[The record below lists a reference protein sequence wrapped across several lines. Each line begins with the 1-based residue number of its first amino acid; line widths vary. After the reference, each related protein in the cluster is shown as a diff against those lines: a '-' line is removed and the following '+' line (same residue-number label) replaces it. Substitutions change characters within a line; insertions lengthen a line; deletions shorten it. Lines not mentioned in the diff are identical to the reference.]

1 MENVTTTFRENC
13 YDQSKRQRLLLR
25 SNGLTLSNEDIAVGN
40 GVRFNLASI
49 TSTQQ
54 VQFGCTPCNSIN
66 VAILNEDGR
75 ITSDS
80 IVGNEFYCDIGV
92 ESGTGEFNAPPKAI
106 SAIGTNNDYISVHS
120 ESPYIRGNCT
130 FGNVHPQLMNGY
142 KCKIMY
148 AYNVL
153 YFVISNEGTLYYV
166 KYVKTGTHSYGE
178 YTTPSDTECAILD
191 KLMEASYDAVAY
203 YDGGM
208 VEYTY
213 DREYGAGSGTWAT
226 ARGSI
231 ISLVDAIKSRIPSW
245 VVGLGQTPGDSYI
258 PSSIYESWNDMLN
271 RTWGGAME
279 KTWGDYSGYSI
290 FTTVVY
296 ESVPYGV
303 WHFDRPRRINSAVLT
318 LNGKDRMT
326 IFDEDSSNYASSV
339 ANTLMTVRDMIVS
352 VANYKNVPV
361 GDLSGLNELV
371 DEIVVDQKTY
381 YQNKSLKDLLSYLF
395 EVGGA
400 NAIIDRRGRLSAS
413 NSANVPVALPYVYS
427 FDVADSVAHTIE
439 SMLVYKQGEY
449 TQYETD
455 DTVTDGVAYDWTDN
469 PYFNNM
475 LLSGSWFSN
484 GENKKYGGF
493 HNAVTVS
500 DADYSLWCDDVYS
513 WTDDEGTFVEPI
525 FTISIEWNGNGRVT
539 YTNYGEEE
547 RQYASYDSRMQGV
560 SSVNDK
566 NLQGFNKAQRANR
579 LYFDENG
586 LTVEADGMRIL
597 DENGDA
603 VFYADAEGNLT
614 LNGRVEANSGF
625 VGNWK
630 LEEGNLSCDFGGE
643 VGTSFII
650 GKNSQNKPFIYSKY
664 TDTDS
669 SEIMYL
675 SDSNGM
681 HVYKNNVQV
690 GAAAFYNSP
699 HDPYFFVGAP
709 TSNEEM
715 TSMYCSAKYIHMQTN
730 RLYIDNSPRIKN
742 LTTSAGS
749 ANAIFSPVGSSG
761 NEHYLCISSSL
772 RKYKDNIKTIAN
784 ASKTVDN
791 LRGVSFTSKC
801 EADDPKQVMFGLIAE
816 EVEKACPELASYT
829 KGELQGVQ
837 YDRVCALLIEDNKAC
852 HRRIEALEK
861 RLEELE
867 RRLDK

>member
-25 SNGLTLSNEDIAVGN
+25 SNGLTLSNEDIAVGS

-148 AYNVL
+148 VYNVL

-166 KYVKTGTHSYGE
+166 KYVKTGTHTYGE
-178 YTTPSDTECAILD
+178 YTTPSDTECAILN

-258 PSSIYESWNDMLN
+258 PSSNYETWNDMLN

-318 LNGKDRMT
+318 LNGRDRMT
-326 IFDEDSSNYASSV
+326 IFDEDSSNYVSSV

-352 VANYKNVPV
+352 IANYKNVPV

-371 DEIVVDQKTY
+371 DEIVVDQKVY

-400 NAIIDRRGRLSAS
+400 NAIIDRRGCLSAS

-427 FDVADSVAHTIE
+427 FDVADSVAHTIG

-566 NLQGFNKAQRANR
+566 NLQGFNKAQYANK
-579 LYFDENG
+579 LYFDEHGLTVQSNG
-586 LTVEADGMRIL
+586 LTIKNAD
-597 DENGDA
+597 DES
-603 VFYADAEGNLT
+603 VFYADDEGNLT
-614 LNGRVEANSGF
+614 LNGKVHA
-625 VGNWK
+625 
-630 LEEGNLSCDFGGE
+630 
-643 VGTSFII
+643 T
-650 GKNSQNKPFIYSKY
+650 
-664 TDTDS
+664 
-669 SEIMYL
+669 
-675 SDSNGM
+675 
-681 HVYKNNVQV
+681 
-690 GAAAFYNSP
+690 
-699 HDPYFFVGAP
+699 
-709 TSNEEM
+709 
-715 TSMYCSAKYIHMQTN
+715 
-730 RLYIDNSPRIKN
+730 
-742 LTTSAGS
+742 
-749 ANAIFSPVGSSG
+749 SG
-761 NEHYLCISSSL
+761 NIGEWEIVDRGIKCGFTNDFVFLGYDEDDTPIFRSQESFGVTPEGDSIGVTELAGASLIFYQYEGETLHDSASLSLNWNTGDMWLSAPLCLYDVPTTTASSNVVLSSTGIGAWQKFYISSSL
-772 RKYKDNIKTIAN
+772 RKWKDNIKTIEN
-784 ASKTVDN
+784 ASERVDN

-801 EADDPKQVMFGLIAE
+801 EGDDPNTVLYGLIAE
-816 EVEKACPELASYT
+816 EVEKACPELATYT
-829 KGELQGVQ
+829 NGELQGVQ

>member
-25 SNGLTLSNEDIAVGN
+25 SNGLTLSNEDIAVGS

-92 ESGTGEFNAPPKAI
+92 ESDTGEYNAPPKTI
-106 SAIGTNNDYISVHS
+106 SAISTNYDYISVHS
-120 ESPYIRGNCT
+120 EAPYIRGNCT
-130 FGNVHPQLMNGY
+130 FGNIHPQLVNGY

-153 YFVISNEGTLYYV
+153 YFVISNEGTSYYV

-213 DREYGAGSGTWAT
+213 DRE
-226 ARGSI
+226 
-231 ISLVDAIKSRIPSW
+231 
-245 VVGLGQTPGDSYI
+245 

-290 FTTVVY
+290 FTTVEY

-318 LNGKDRMT
+318 LNGRDRMT

-352 VANYKNVPV
+352 IANYKNVPV

-371 DEIVVDQKTY
+371 DEIVVDQKVY

-400 NAIIDRRGRLSAS
+400 NCMIDRRGCLCAS
-413 NSANVPVALPYVYS
+413 NSSNVPVALPYVYS
-427 FDVADSVAHTIE
+427 FDVADSVAHTIG

-500 DADYSLWCDDVYS
+500 DADYSMWCDDVYS

-566 NLQGFNKAQRANR
+566 NLQGFNKAQYANK
-579 LYFDENG
+579 LYFDEHGLTVQSNG
-586 LTVEADGMRIL
+586 LTVKNAD
-597 DENGDA
+597 DES
-603 VFYADAEGNLT
+603 VFYADDEGNLT
-614 LNGRVEANSGF
+614 LNGRVHATSGNIGEWEIVDMGIKCGFTNDF
-625 VGNWK
+625 VFLGYDENDTPVFRSQ
-630 LEEGNLSCDFGGE
+630 ESFGVSPEGDSIGVTELAGASLIFYQYEGE
-643 VGTSFII
+643 T
-650 GKNSQNKPFIYSKY
+650 
-664 TDTDS
+664 
-669 SEIMYL
+669 L
-675 SDSNGM
+675 
-681 HVYKNNVQV
+681 H
-690 GAAAFYNSP
+690 
-699 HDPYFFVGAP
+699 
-709 TSNEEM
+709 
-715 TSMYCSAKYIHMQTN
+715 
-730 RLYIDNSPRIKN
+730 
-742 LTTSAGS
+742 GS
-749 ANAIFSPVGSSG
+749 ASLSLNWNTNEMWLSAPLCLYNVPTTTASSNVVLSSTG
-761 NEHYLCISSSL
+761 IGAWKKFYISSSL
-772 RKYKDNIKTIAN
+772 RKWKDHIKTIEN
-784 ASKTVDN
+784 ASERVDN

-801 EADDPKQVMFGLIAE
+801 EGDDPNTVLYGLIAE

-829 KGELQGVQ
+829 NGELQGVQ

>member
-1 MENVTTTFRENC
+1 MSNVSEAFRTNC
-13 YDQSKRQRLLLR
+13 YDSDKRQRLVLR
-25 SNGLTLSNEDIAVGN
+25 SGNLTLSNEDISVSN
-40 GVRFNLASI
+40 GVRFDLSSV

-54 VQFGCTPCNSIN
+54 IQFGCTPSNSIN
-66 VAILNEDGR
+66 VSILNEDGR
-75 ITSDS
+75 FTSDS
-80 IVGNEFYCDIGV
+80 IVGKEFYCDIGV
-92 ESGTGEFNAPPKAI
+92 ESGTGEFNVPPNAI

-148 AYNVL
+148 SYDVL
-153 YFVISNEGTLYYV
+153 YFVVSNEGTLYYV

-178 YTTPSDTECAILD
+178 YTTPTDSECAILD

-258 PSSIYESWNDMLN
+258 PSSNYETWNDMLN

-296 ESVPYGV
+296 ESIPYGV

-318 LNGKDRMT
+318 LNGRDRMT
-326 IFDEDSSNYASSV
+326 IFDEDSSNYVSSV

-352 VANYKNVPV
+352 IANYKNVPV

-371 DEIVVDQKTY
+371 DEIVVDQKVY

-400 NAIIDRRGRLSAS
+400 NAIIDRRGCLCAS
-413 NSANVPVALPYVYS
+413 NSANVPVALPYVYT
-427 FDVADSVAHTIE
+427 FDVADSVAHTIG
-439 SMLVYKQGEY
+439 SMLVYRQGEY
-449 TQYETD
+449 VQYED
-455 DTVTDGVAYDWTDN
+455 DPTVTDGVAYDWTDN

-493 HNAVTVS
+493 HNAITVS

-513 WTDDEGTFVEPI
+513 WTEDEVVYREPI
-525 FTISIEWNGNGRVT
+525 FTISVEWKGNGMAT
-539 YTNYGEEE
+539 YTNYGEEV
-547 RQYASYDSRMQGV
+547 RQYASYNSRMQGV

-566 NLQGFNKAQRANR
+566 NLQGFNKAQYANK

-586 LTVEADGMRIL
+586 LTVQSKGLTIKNAD
-597 DENGDA
+597 DES
-603 VFYADAEGNLT
+603 VFYADDEGNLT
-614 LNGRVEANSGF
+614 LNGKVHATSGNIGKWEIVEDGIKCGWDTDF
-625 VGNWK
+625 VFLGYDPD
-630 LEEGNLSCDFGGE
+630 GNLPSFMSSMAYGVTPEGE
-643 VGTSFII
+643 NICKSTIEGAHIYFESFLGDQRITSSSIGLDDETGDIDVNSPIVMRNVGTTA
-650 GKNSQNKPFIYSKY
+650 Q
-664 TDTDS
+664 
-669 SEIMYL
+669 
-675 SDSNGM
+675 
-681 HVYKNNVQV
+681 
-690 GAAAFYNSP
+690 
-699 HDPYFFVGAP
+699 
-709 TSNEEM
+709 
-715 TSMYCSAKYIHMQTN
+715 
-730 RLYIDNSPRIKN
+730 
-742 LTTSAGS
+742 S
-749 ANAIFSPVGSSG
+749 ANTALISI
-761 NEHYLCISSSL
+761 NEYGQRKFYVVSSL
-772 RKYKDNIKTIAN
+772 RKLKDNIKTIEN
-784 ASKTVDN
+784 ASERVDN

-801 EADDPKQVMFGLIAE
+801 EGDDPNTVLYGLVAE
-816 EVEKACPELASYT
+816 EVEEACPELASYT
-829 KGELQGVQ
+829 NGELQGVQ

-852 HRRIEALEK
+852 HRRIETLEK

>member
-25 SNGLTLSNEDIAVGN
+25 SNGLTLSNEDIAVGS

-75 ITSDS
+75 ITSNS

-92 ESGTGEFNAPPKAI
+92 ESDTGEYNAPPKAI
-106 SAIGTNNDYISVHS
+106 SAISTNYDYISVHS
-120 ESPYIRGNCT
+120 EAPYIRGNCT
-130 FGNVHPQLMNGY
+130 FGNIHPQLVNGY

-166 KYVKTGTHSYGE
+166 KYVKTGTHTYGE

-191 KLMEASYDAVAY
+191 KLMKASYDAVAY

-245 VVGLGQTPGDSYI
+245 VVGLNQTPGDSYI
-258 PSSIYESWNDMLN
+258 PSSNYETWNDMLN
-271 RTWGGAME
+271 RTWGGAKE

-326 IFDEDSSNYASSV
+326 IFDEDSSNYVSSV

-352 VANYKNVPV
+352 IANYKNVPV

-400 NAIIDRRGRLSAS
+400 NAIIDRRGCLSAS
-413 NSANVPVALPYVYS
+413 NSANVPIALPYVYS
-427 FDVADSVAHTIE
+427 FDVADSVAHTIG

-566 NLQGFNKAQRANR
+566 NLQGFNKAQYANK

-586 LTVEADGMRIL
+586 LTVQSNGLTIKSAD
-597 DENGDA
+597 DER
-603 VFYADAEGNLT
+603 VFYADDEGNLV
-614 LNGRVEANSGF
+614 LKGNVQAENGYIGEWKIEQGGLVYEY
-625 VGNWK
+625 VGNLGDTNKMALMPASYNNKIIIEDSAYKIEYSDTGLWFEYSDNGSK
-630 LEEGNLSCDFGGE
+630 TFGGLIDFGFDESSSWIEIRCGQTG
-643 VGTSFII
+643 GT
-650 GKNSQNKPFIYSKY
+650 
-664 TDTDS
+664 
-669 SEIMYL
+669 
-675 SDSNGM
+675 
-681 HVYKNNVQV
+681 
-690 GAAAFYNSP
+690 
-699 HDPYFFVGAP
+699 AP
-709 TSNEEM
+709 TSVDIEARVINLI
-715 TSMYCSAKYIHMQTN
+715 APDG
-730 RLYIDNSPRIKN
+730 LYYTAPT
-742 LTTSAGS
+742 TTSS
-749 ANAIFSPVGSSG
+749 ANVVFVGTQI
-761 NEHYLCISSSL
+761 YKTSSL
-772 RKYKDNIKTIAN
+772 REVKDNIKTIEN
-784 ASKTVDN
+784 ASETVDN

-801 EADDPKQVMFGLIAE
+801 KGDDPNKVFYGLIAE
-816 EVEKACPELASYT
+816 EVEKACPELATYEDG
-829 KGELQGVQ
+829 KLQSVQ

>member
-92 ESGTGEFNAPPKAI
+92 ESGIGEFNAPPKAI

-352 VANYKNVPV
+352 IANYKNVPV

-395 EVGGA
+395 EIGGA
-400 NAIIDRRGRLSAS
+400 NAIIDRRGCLSAS

-427 FDVADSVAHTIE
+427 FDVADSVAHTIG
-439 SMLVYKQGEY
+439 SMLVYRQGEY
-449 TQYETD
+449 TQYEND
-455 DTVTDGVAYDWTDN
+455 DTVVDGVTYDWTDN

-500 DADYSLWCDDVYS
+500 DADYSMWCDDVYS
-513 WTDDEGTFVEPI
+513 WTDDEGTFIEPI

-566 NLQGFNKAQRANR
+566 NLQGFNKAQYANK

-586 LTVEADGMRIL
+586 LTVQSNGLTIKNAD
-597 DENGDA
+597 DES
-603 VFYADAEGNLT
+603 VFYADDEGNLT
-614 LNGRVEANSGF
+614 LNGRVHATSGNIGEWEIVDRGIKCGFTNDF
-625 VGNWK
+625 VFLGYDEDDTPIVRSQEVFGVSTEGESIGVTELAGASLNFYQYDGETLHGSASLSLNWNTGDMW
-630 LEEGNLSCDFGGE
+630 L
-643 VGTSFII
+643 
-650 GKNSQNKPFIYSKY
+650 
-664 TDTDS
+664 
-669 SEIMYL
+669 
-675 SDSNGM
+675 
-681 HVYKNNVQV
+681 
-690 GAAAFYNSP
+690 
-699 HDPYFFVGAP
+699 GAP
-709 TSNEEM
+709 LCLYDVPTTTASSNVV
-715 TSMYCSAKYIHMQTN
+715 
-730 RLYIDNSPRIKN
+730 L
-742 LTTSAGS
+742 
-749 ANAIFSPVGSSG
+749 SSTG
-761 NEHYLCISSSL
+761 IGAWRKFYVSSSL
-772 RKYKDNIKTIAN
+772 RKWKDNIKTIEN
-784 ASKTVDN
+784 ASERVDN

-801 EADDPKQVMFGLIAE
+801 EGDDPNTVLYGLIAE

-829 KGELQGVQ
+829 NGELQGVQ